1 MLIDLLST
9 ANYNM
14 YNITIANKL
23 GLHSS
28 IYLSELMNINDKA
41 IRKNKLEDN
50 YFTIDRAYIKSRT
63 TLDEKEQKELDKVLF
78 DLGILEK
85 SKSNDCKV
93 KLNVTE
99 LASLLMSDDE
109 KLLEDVSNIIK
120 KKPSKKTK
128 DEAMLENLKS
138 NIVTSN
144 DELRE
149 AYYNW
154 IEGVYAKEGWMT
166 KQAVI
171 SGQRALDAYNTTRD
185 LDVALKIIEIAALN
199 GYRDITWAI
208 NTYNKDYKGK
218 FSFPSTNTKV
228 EFQPVQV
235 GKAF

>member
-1 MLIDLLST
+1 
-9 ANYNM
+9 
-14 YNITIANKL
+14 
-23 GLHSS
+23 
-28 IYLSELMNINDKA
+28 
-41 IRKNKLEDN
+41 
-50 YFTIDRAYIKSRT
+50 
-63 TLDEKEQKELDKVLF
+63 
-78 DLGILEK
+78 
-85 SKSNDCKV
+85 
-93 KLNVTE
+93 
-99 LASLLMSDDE
+99 
-109 KLLEDVSNIIK
+109 
-120 KKPSKKTK
+120 
-128 DEAMLENLKS
+128 MLENLKS

-149 AYYNW
+149 AYYSW

-199 GYRDITWAI
+199 GYRDMTWAI

-218 FSFPSTNTKV
+218 FNFPSTNTKV